1 MFLGLPDLRLGN
13 WKMFISLLLL
23 LECDWHQVAV
33 SHSHN
38 NKHKHVV
45 TENTARSHQKKQTH
59 KLIYTQ
65 ATHAAMLRYI
75 ILLVCVCVCALPVTF
90 LYEFS
95 AMLKV
100 IFLQRLSSLRVRM
113 SRLCRICWQQPQ
125 GPTYTQTMLLSAGL
139 STWERRRDFSL
150 TSLSSFSCC
159 DIMTVPQNTVRS
171 GLGEPG
177 PCPVISKL
185 L

>member
-75 ILLVCVCVCALPVTF
+75 ILLVCVCVCA
-90 LYEFS
+90 S
-95 AMLKV
+95 
-100 IFLQRLSSLRVRM
+100 
-113 SRLCRICWQQPQ
+113 C
-125 GPTYTQTMLLSAGL
+125 
-139 STWERRRDFSL
+139 DFSL
-150 TSLSSFSCC
+150 WIFSHAESNFLAEAVHWGWGCPDFAGYVDSSRKGQHTHRPCC
-159 DIMTVPQNTVRS
+159 FQQDCPPGNAVGTFHWLHFLHLAAVTLWLCHRTLS
-171 GLGEPG
+171 GLVWENQA
-177 PCPVISKL
+177 PVQ
-185 L
+185 